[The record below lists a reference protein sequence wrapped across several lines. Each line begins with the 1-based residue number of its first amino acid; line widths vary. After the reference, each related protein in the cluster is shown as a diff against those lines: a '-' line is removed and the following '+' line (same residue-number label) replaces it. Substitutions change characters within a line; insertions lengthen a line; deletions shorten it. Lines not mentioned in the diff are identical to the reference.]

1 MQSTKSIPNFQEKNS
16 RSSIQNFIKRFNVGK
31 ILRQSKISK
40 IRGYSVLEVLTS
52 IMQLPFIHKNFYQ
65 GIVKNKD
72 IEFNKSVAYD
82 FLNNRQYNW
91 RLFLLKVVA
100 IVIRQFIKP
109 LTNQDRQ
116 DVLIIDDTS
125 YPRNRSKCVELLAN
139 VFDHANMK
147 FFRGFRIM
155 QLGWSDGNSFLPVDF
170 ALLSSTKKKN
180 RYQEMD
186 ENINKRSRAYQR
198 RLEAITKQTDLIVP
212 MIKRAFSMGIK
223 AKYLLMDSWYG
234 FPSVIIQ
241 AKALIDV
248 ICMVKKTTKI
258 NYYLDNKKLTLM
270 QIYKQF
276 RKRRGKANIKGSQL
290 AEIESDGKRISVK
303 IVFVRNRSKKKD
315 WLAILS
321 TDIELT
327 DEEIVRIYGK
337 RWDIEVF
344 FKMTKQLLRLNN
356 EIQARSFDS
365 MIAHISI
372 VMLRYI
378 FIATYQRESVD
389 DKTFG
394 GIFLELI
401 DEITDITLKEAIIR
415 IINITI
421 NIIDELFDYSEEM
434 INVIFEKIMRFSI
447 EKFGLSVEYD

>member
-1 MQSTKSIPNFQEKNS
+1 MQCTKTIPNFQEQNS
-16 RSSIQNFIKRFNVGK
+16 KSSMQNFFNRFNIGK

-40 IRGYSVLEVLTS
+40 FRGYSVLDILTS

-65 GIVKNKD
+65 GIVKNED
-72 IEFNKSVAYD
+72 IAFKKSVAYD

-91 RLFLLKVVA
+91 RLFLLKVVS
-100 IVIRQFIKP
+100 IVIRQFAKP
-109 LTNQDRQ
+109 LTNKDRQ
-116 DVLIIDDTS
+116 DVLIIDDTT
-125 YPRNRSKCVELLAN
+125 YPRNRSSCVELLAN
-139 VFDHANMK
+139 VFDHAKMN
-147 FFRGFRIM
+147 FFKGFRIM

-170 ALLSSTKKKN
+170 ALLSSTNKKN

-186 ENINKRSRAYQR
+186 ENISKRSRAYKR
-198 RLEAITKQTDLIVP
+198 RVEAITKQTDLIVP
-212 MIKRAFSMGIK
+212 MIKRAFSRGIK
-223 AKYLLMDSWYG
+223 ASYLLMDSWYG
-234 FPSVIIQ
+234 YPSTIIN
-241 AKALIDV
+241 AKELIDV
-248 ICMVKKTTKI
+248 ICMVKRTTKI
-258 NYYLDNKKLTLM
+258 KYYFDNRKLDLM

-276 RKRRGKANIKGSQL
+276 RKRRGNTNIKGSQL
-290 AEIESDGKRISVK
+290 AEIESDGKRIRVK
-303 IVFVRNRSKKKD
+303 IVFVRNRSKKKG

-372 VMLRYI
+372 VLLRYI
-378 FIATYQRESVD
+378 FIAVYQRESVD

-394 GIFLELI
+394 GMFLELI
-401 DEITDITLKEAIIR
+401 DEISDITLKEAIVR

-421 NIIDELFDYSEEM
+421 NIIDELFDYSEEII
-434 INVIFEKIMRFSI
+434 INISEKIIEFSI
-447 EKFGLSVEYD
+447 EKFGLSVEYQ

>member
-1 MQSTKSIPNFQEKNS
+1 MQSTKSISYFQEQNS
-16 RSSIQNFIKRFNVGK
+16 KSSIQNFIHRFNIGK
-31 ILRQSKISK
+31 ILRQSKITK
-40 IRGYSVLEVLTS
+40 LRGYSVLEILTS

-65 GIVKNKD
+65 GIINNED

-91 RLFLLKVVA
+91 RIFLLKVVS
-100 IVIRQFIKP
+100 IVISQFIKP
-109 LTNQDRQ
+109 LTNDERQ

-125 YPRNRSKCVELLAN
+125 YPRNRSSCVELLAN
-139 VFDHANMK
+139 VFDHAKMR
-147 FFRGFRIM
+147 FFRGYRIM
-155 QLGWSDGNSFLPVDF
+155 QLGWSDGRSFIPVDF
-170 ALLSSTKKKN
+170 ALLSSTKKRN

-186 ENINKRSRAYQR
+186 ENIDKRSRAYQR

-234 FPSVIIQ
+234 HPSTIINSNE
-241 AKALIDV
+241 LIDV

-258 NYYLDNKKLTLM
+258 NYYLDNKKLDLM

-276 RKRRGKANIKGSQL
+276 RKRRGNTNIKGSQIV
-290 AEIESDGKRISVK
+290 EIESDGKRIKVK
-303 IVFVRNRSKKKD
+303 IVFVRNKSKKKD

-356 EIQARSFDS
+356 EIQTRNFDS
-365 MIAHISI
+365 MITHISI
-372 VMLRYI
+372 VLLRYI
-378 FIATYQRESVD
+378 FIATYQRESID

-394 GIFLELI
+394 GMYLELI
-401 DEITDITLKEAIIR
+401 DEITDITLKEAFIR
-415 IINITI
+415 IISITI
-421 NIIDELFDYSEEM
+421 NIINELFDYSEEM
-434 INVIFEKIMRFSI
+434 MNIITEKIFAFAL
-447 EKFGLSVEYD
+447 EKFGLSVEYV

>member
-1 MQSTKSIPNFQEKNS
+1 MQSTKSFSNFQEQNS
-16 RSSIQNFIKRFNVGK
+16 KSSIQNFISRFNIGK
-31 ILRQSKISK
+31 ILQQSKISK
-40 IRGYSVLEVLTS
+40 IRGYSVLEILTN

-72 IEFNKSVAYD
+72 IAYNKSVAYD

-91 RLFLLKVVA
+91 RLFLLKVVS
-100 IVIRQFIKP
+100 IVINQFIKP
-109 LTNQDRQ
+109 LTNEDRQ

-125 YPRNRSKCVELLAN
+125 YPRNRSKFVELLAN

-147 FFRGFRIM
+147 FFKGFRIM
-155 QLGWSDGNSFLPVDF
+155 QLGWSDGRSFLPVDF
-170 ALLSSTKKKN
+170 ALLSSTKKSN

-186 ENINKRSRAYQR
+186 ENINKRSRAYKR
-198 RLEAITKQTDLIVP
+198 RVEAITKQTDLIVP
-212 MIKRAFSMGIK
+212 MIKRALSWGVK

-258 NYYLDNKKLTLM
+258 NYYHDNKKLTLM

-276 RKRRGKANIKGSQL
+276 RKKRGKANIKGSQL
-290 AEIESDGKRISVK
+290 AEIESEGKRISVK

-356 EIQARSFDS
+356 EIQTRSFDS
-365 MIAHISI
+365 MITHISI

-378 FIATYQRESVD
+378 FIATYQRESID

-394 GIFLELI
+394 GMFLDLI
-401 DEITDITLKEAIIR
+401 DEITDITLREAFIR

-421 NIIDELFDYSEEM
+421 NIIDELFDYSEE
-434 INVIFEKIMRFSI
+434 IIKKISEKIIEFSI
-447 EKFGLSVEYD
+447 EKFGLSVEYA